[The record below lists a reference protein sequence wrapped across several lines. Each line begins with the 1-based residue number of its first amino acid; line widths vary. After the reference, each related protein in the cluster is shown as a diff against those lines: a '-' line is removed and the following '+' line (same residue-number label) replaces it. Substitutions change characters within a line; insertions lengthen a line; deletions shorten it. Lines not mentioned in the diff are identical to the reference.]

1 MLCADLLGGNTMKYL
16 LIIIGLAVAV
26 GAALMFV
33 PVKDGKTL
41 LSPGQ
46 VQQMLESTGAPVPE
60 MAGDDSAEVLPT
72 MFRWRDSKGNWQ
84 YGDRPP
90 PGVEAEPVEE
100 KSVQTLKDYKPQQ
113 DKP

>member
-1 MLCADLLGGNTMKYL
+1 MKYL
-16 LIIIGLAVAV
+16 LIIIALLVAVA
-26 GAALMFV
+26 AALMFV

-46 VQQMLESTGAPVPE
+46 VQEMLKSAGAPVPE
-60 MAGDDSAEVLPT
+60 VMQEADNAEVLPT

-100 KSVQTLKDYKPQQ
+100 KKVQSLKDYRLEADQQ
-113 DKP
+113 